1 MKSDSSYLRMR
12 RTDADA
18 TRRSLLRTISLAAA
32 LVVVLGLSFAL
43 AAEDTPPP
51 KVEDIVA
58 QQTQLRA
65 QVAAKRGAFKSMHDG
80 DRDRLMKQ
88 QDRLLQ
94 LLQGR
99 RSIDE
104 LRTEERVEVFN
115 HLQSVN
121 AVVAKAEDDR
131 EVCER
136 TRLVGSHR
144 YQVVCMTA
152 KEAREFKDNAKKSA
166 RTVMKCQGEVRGDG
180 SCGKD

>member
-1 MKSDSSYLRMR
+1 MR
-12 RTDADA
+12 YADADA
-18 TRRSLLRTISLAAA
+18 TRRNLLRTISLVAA
-32 LVVVLGLSFAL
+32 LVAALGLSFSL
-43 AAEDTPPP
+43 AAADAPPP

-58 QQTQLRA
+58 QQTELRA
-65 QVAAKRGAFKSMHDG
+65 QVAAKRGAFKNMHDG

-94 LLQGR
+94 LLQGH

-104 LRTEERVEVFN
+104 LRVEERVEVFN
-115 HLQSVN
+115 HLQSVS

-136 TRLVGSHR
+136 TRLVGTHR

-152 KEAREFKDNAKKSA
+152 KEAREFKENAKKSA
-166 RTVMKCQGEVRGDG
+166 RTVMKCQGKLRGDG